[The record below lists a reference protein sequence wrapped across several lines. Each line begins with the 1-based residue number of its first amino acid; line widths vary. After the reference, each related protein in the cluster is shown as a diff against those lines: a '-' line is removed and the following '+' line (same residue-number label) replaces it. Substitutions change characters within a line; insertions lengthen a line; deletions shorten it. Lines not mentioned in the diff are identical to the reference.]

1 MTSCVKH
8 RNIHLFIRI
17 MKQSRK
23 QMRYPKASN
32 SSVPLPVLHVK
43 GVSTGDVLKSGFV
56 TAMYE
61 FEK

>member
-1 MTSCVKH
+1 
-8 RNIHLFIRI
+8 
-17 MKQSRK
+17 
-23 QMRYPKASN
+23 MRYPKASN